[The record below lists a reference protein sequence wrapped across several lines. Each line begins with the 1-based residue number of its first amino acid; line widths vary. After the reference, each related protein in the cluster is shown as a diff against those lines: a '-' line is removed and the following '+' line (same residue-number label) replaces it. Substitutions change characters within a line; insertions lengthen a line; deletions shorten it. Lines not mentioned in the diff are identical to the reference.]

1 MGEEESMRALIMVPG
16 LVHCLVEVILLL
28 HSIELSLV
36 IEDNAAK
43 KGHAYDLQCY
53 NICLICYAHTFCT
66 FNCSVEFKDSLSC

>member
-1 MGEEESMRALIMVPG
+1 MHALIMVPG
-16 LVHCLVEVILLL
+16 LVHCLVEVSLLL

-53 NICLICYAHTFCT
+53 NICLICYAHILH
-66 FNCSVEFKDSLSC
+66 FKLL